1 MIKNQRLVEQRR
13 RQIVQ
18 GAVDLFVR
26 KGFHKTTTREIARA
40 CGLSI
45 GTMYEY
51 IQSKEDVLY
60 LVCDYIHSELESAAD
75 RGHPRRGLRPG
86 EPEEGDRPAV
96 PGHGGDVRL
105 RPSDLPGD
113 QIASEEDDEICLK
126 KEEEITGHFER
137 ILEKGIRDGT
147 LSLSPS
153 SVKLMAHNIMV
164 MGQMWTFRRW
174 VLARH
179 YTLEEYTRL
188 QTALLLRDLSMGVRI
203 PGRTG
208 PTPLRR
214 TGSDA
219 SAEIGKGGEE
229 YGDEH
234 LPTKHTV
241 RFVTAASLFDGHDAS
256 INLFRRLL
264 QASGAEVIHLGH
276 NRSVDEIVE
285 AAIQEDVQGI
295 AVSSY
300 QGDIWSFSNI

>member
-1 MIKNQRLVEQRR
+1 MKDRTRPIPSLIKNQRLVEQRR

-60 LVCDYIHSELESAAD
+60 LVCDYIHSELE
-75 RGHPRRGLRPG
+75 RRLTEAIR
-86 EPEEGDRPAV
+86 
-96 PGHGGDVRL
+96 
-105 RPSDLPGD
+105 
-113 QIASEEDDEICLK
+113 EEDSGRESLK
-126 KEEEITGHFER
+126 EAIAQLFRVMEEMSDYVLLIYQETKSLPKITMKYVLQKEEEITGHFER

-179 YTLEEYTRL
+179 YSLEEYTRL
-188 QTALLLRDLSMGVRI
+188 QTALLLRDLSD
-203 PGRTG
+203 GRCGDTG
-208 PTPLRR
+208 
-214 TGSDA
+214 
-219 SAEIGKGGEE
+219 E
-229 YGDEH
+229 
-234 LPTKHTV
+234 
-241 RFVTAASLFDGHDAS
+241 
-256 INLFRRLL
+256 
-264 QASGAEVIHLGH
+264 
-276 NRSVDEIVE
+276 
-285 AAIQEDVQGI
+285 
-295 AVSSY
+295 
-300 QGDIWSFSNI
+300 